1 MAGEASSSTSV
12 SNSQNPIVF
21 FDITI
26 GGQVC
31 VVKLLLFFFCSFMGA
46 VMRDLAFHGCVS
58 ACVCT

>member
-31 VVKLLLFFFCSFMGA
+31 VVKLLLFFFVLLWA
-46 VMRDLAFHGCVS
+46 Q
-58 ACVCT
+58 